1 MNVKKLDGAI
11 LNFWVAKSGGLNY
24 LIESSQSDEGQDDEG
39 GDRGPQYFNPSANW
53 SHGGPIVA
61 NEWYVIEDILNG
73 WFGLDWDAIGTVAR
87 NPLKWFMRA
96 YVASMFGDEV
106 EDVSLR
112 EAFRAPVGLKE
123 NRQLDKADCSLDG
136 GTRYSL

>member
-1 MNVKKLDGAI
+1 MNVKKIDGAI

-24 LIESSQSDEGQDDEG
+24 LIESSQPDDGQDGEG
-39 GDRGPQYFNPSANW
+39 GGRSPQYFNPSAYW
-53 SHGGPIVA
+53 SHGGPIIA
-61 NEWYVIEDILNG
+61 NEWYVIEDILKG
-73 WFGLDWDAIGTVAR
+73 WFGPDWDAIGTVAR

-112 EAFRAPVGLKE
+112 EASRVPAGVTE
-123 NRQLDKADCSLDG
+123 NRQPDKSDCPLYGAS
-136 GTRYSL
+136 